1 MKKTLQELKKSL
13 STTKTRIICLE
24 DEMAIK
30 VKDFEKLVGFKMVLE
45 AEIEEREPN

>member
-24 DEMAIK
+24 DEMAVK
-30 VKDFEKLVGFKMVLE
+30 VKDFEKLLLFKAELE
-45 AEIEEREPN
+45 AEIEERESN